1 MLKKMFKAFLRGS
14 SNMST
19 NKQTNKEMKEKSNQ
33 DFAIFFHSEKFFFCH
48 RVPFNCSLQI
58 HANWTDEEERSI
70 Q

>member
-1 MLKKMFKAFLRGS
+1 
-14 SNMST
+14 MST